1 MSEARP
7 APFARTP
14 NAERYLLESDN
25 LRRRQLRSALLHGS
39 TRVWRERQRVWPAVL
54 VGIIVVAVT
63 IAAIAVA
70 GAFQRQREITE
81 QERRKR
87 QSAPAAVVIAGPDRS
102 AAAVRATDRGGAGWV
117 PQR

>member
-1 MSEARP
+1 MTGGTTERAGPAAS

-39 TRVWRERQRVWPAVL
+39 TRVWRERHRVWPAVL
-54 VGIIVVAVT
+54 GGLIVAAV
-63 IAAIAVA
+63 IVAAIAVA

-81 QERRKR
+81 KEQRLRR
-87 QSAPAAVVIAGPDRS
+87 SAPAVTTVHWL
-102 AAAVRATDRGGAGWV
+102 AARECARWV
-117 PQR
+117 PHR